1 MGLKE
6 RAIQAYENYLNSQR
20 IADEEKMEHAKE
32 EFKEMFGSYPE
43 RSEKGIVYLDGFMFQ
58 ITPFYGLAHSLVPA
72 GRKKEFDF
80 YWIRKCDKCGSLC
93 AYCKVVNLYDIG
105 MVLKD
110 SDDFICNNCE
120 IKEHSN

>member
-6 RAIQAYENYLNSQR
+6 RAIQAYDDYLSLQK
-20 IADEEKMEHAKE
+20 IADEKKMEDAKE
-32 EFKEMFGSYPE
+32 EFKEMFGAYPE
-43 RSEKGIVYLDGFMFQ
+43 RTEKGVVYLDGFAFQ
-58 ITPFYGLAHSLVPA
+58 ISPFYGLVPV
-72 GRKKEFDF
+72 GQKKSFDF
-80 YWIRKCDKCGSLC
+80 YWIRKCDKCGGLC